1 MLLFGNRVVADVIKE
16 DEAPESNMSGD
27 FWTQDTMSR
36 EDEAEVGMMILQA
49 EQHQTVCKSPEARA
63 EAGDT
68 SFPHTFQR
76 SQSSWHLEVRI
87 LTPELWE
94 KKFLSFKPPAYGTS
108 PSI

>member
-1 MLLFGNRVVADVIKE
+1 
-16 DEAPESNMSGD
+16 MSGD
-27 FWTQDTMSR
+27 FWTQDMWTVPH
-36 EDEAEVGMMILQA
+36 EDEAEIGTMIL
-49 EQHQTVCKSPEARA
+49 EVKEHQTVCKSPEARA
-63 EAGDT
+63 EAGDK

-94 KKFLSFKPPAYGTS
+94 EKFLLFKPLAYGTS